1 MYNFPKG
8 DPVVKLWIAAVAI
21 GALAGIAAADELED
35 SYTKLKD
42 AVAKKDPDAVK
53 SAAAE
58 TLKLARAAQSAA
70 KPAEA
75 DEQEHWKQTI
85 EYGKE
90 VEGYTEYALA
100 ATAQAGVE
108 PAKTVDLIDTLIA
121 QNAKSKY
128 LDDPAVT
135 AYWSA
140 LSKPADAA
148 KLTAGMT
155 KILAGHPDNAVALLV
170 MVQASSSS
178 PDRALGYANKL
189 IAAERTRTKPEGA
202 SEADFERQKNA
213 ALATGY
219 FTAGY
224 VYLQKQAW
232 VDCDKDMKAAVPLLT
247 GDSERLGTAYFA
259 LGVCNFSLGKMTNDR
274 TKMQAGEK
282 YSEQSAAIKSRVQT
296 QAYNNVASMKQALGG
311 R

>member
-1 MYNFPKG
+1 
-8 DPVVKLWIAAVAI
+8 VKLWIAVVAFASI
-21 GALAGIAAADELED
+21 AGVAAADELED

-42 AVAKKDPDAVK
+42 AVARKDAAAVK
-53 SAAAE
+53 TAAAE
-58 TLKLARAAQSAA
+58 TLKLARAAENAA

-75 DEQEHWKQTI
+75 DQQEHWKQSV

-90 VEGYTEYALA
+90 VESYTEYALA

-108 PAKTVDLIDTLIA
+108 PAKTADLIDTLIA

-128 LDDPAVT
+128 LDDAAVT

-140 LSKPADAA
+140 LSKPGDAA

-155 KILAGHPDNAVALLV
+155 KILGGHPDQTVALLV
-170 MVQASSSS
+170 MVQASASS
-178 PDRALGYANKL
+178 PDRALNYANKL
-189 IAAERTRTKPEGA
+189 IAAEKTKAKPEGV
-202 SEADFERQKNA
+202 SEADFDKARNA
-213 ALATGY
+213 ALSTGY

-232 VDCDKDMKAAVPLLT
+232 VDCDRDMKAAVPLLT

-282 YSEQSAAIKSRVQT
+282 YSEQSAAIKSRVQN

>member
-1 MYNFPKG
+1 M
-8 DPVVKLWIAAVAI
+8 KLWIAALAL
-21 GALAGIAAADELED
+21 GALAGLATADDLED

-42 AVAKKDPDAVK
+42 AVAKKDANAVK
-53 SAAAE
+53 SSAAE
-58 TLKLARAAQSAA
+58 TLKLAHAAVTAP

-75 DEQEHWKQTI
+75 DLEDHWKQTV

-90 VEGYTEYALA
+90 VESYTEYALA

-108 PAKTVDLIDTLIA
+108 PAKTVELIETLVA

-140 LSKPADAA
+140 LTKTGATA
-148 KLTAGMT
+148 KLGADMT
-155 KILAGHPDNAVALLV
+155 KILAGHPDNTVALLV
-170 MVQASSSS
+170 MVETSGSS
-178 PDRALGYANKL
+178 PERALSYANKL
-189 IAAERTRTKPEGA
+189 IAAMRGKTKAEGQ
-202 SEADFERQKNA
+202 SEAEFEKEKNA

-232 VDCDKDMKAAVPLLT
+232 VDCDKDMKAAVPLLA
-247 GDSERLGTAYFA
+247 GDNERLGIAYFG